1 MSEYVD
7 EVDLELLRNTALL
20 GGLRSELLLSLLQN
34 SRVQNVASGEVLFT
48 QDTPVTACY
57 IVFDGWVK
65 VFRLTR
71 VGIETIVHVFSRGQ
85 SFAEAAVF
93 SMGNYPVSAEAVT
106 NSRLLQI
113 PSSVL
118 LKSVESD
125 PEIALSMLEST
136 SRHLHDLVRQIEQ
149 LKTKS
154 GIQRVARFFISLC
167 PVDQGPCTIGLPY
180 DKNLIAGRLGIKP
193 ESLSRAF
200 VRLRDV
206 GVHVHN
212 YAAEIESVEELQKY
226 ANSERSE
233 SWVAKQ

>member
-1 MSEYVD
+1 MSQRVD
-7 EVDLELLRNTALL
+7 EIDLELVRSTALL
-20 GGLRSELLLSLLQN
+20 GGLRSELLSSLLKE
-34 SRVQNVASGEVLFT
+34 SCVQNVVAGDVLFT
-48 QDTPVTACY
+48 QDAPVDACY
-57 IVFDGWVK
+57 IVFDGWIK
-65 VFRLTR
+65 VFRLTQ
-71 VGIETIVHVFSRGQ
+71 VGIEMIVHVFSRGQ

-106 NSRLLQI
+106 DSRLLQI
-113 PSSVL
+113 PSSAL
-118 LKSVESD
+118 LKSVKNN
-125 PEIALSMLEST
+125 PEIALSMLESM

-167 PVDQGPCTIGLPY
+167 PVDEGSCTIGLPY

-212 YAAEIESVEELQKY
+212 YAAEIKSVEELQKY